1 MEFSRKKFK
10 LIHTVP
16 SIKNRSAGPS
26 YSIMKICDNL
36 NFKKYNL
43 KLATLDNEIN
53 FPSFHFGFKRSFG
66 PQKMGF
72 SANMKKW
79 LIDEASISQTII
91 HTHSL
96 WMMPNVYPSWVK
108 KYSHNTKVIISPRGT
123 LSNWSLRRSYYKKYL
138 YSLLF
143 QNNALKSADVF
154 HATAENEYNDIR
166 RLGFRQPIA
175 IIPNGVDVKLS
186 NFNFNKKKN
195 RILFLSRIHPKK
207 GILEL
212 LYSWK
217 NISNI
222 FLDWH
227 LDIAGPD
234 NDGYLNEMINL
245 SNKLKLKNVSFLGPL
260 YDENKE
266 KKYLES
272 KIFVLPSHSENF
284 GMVIAEA
291 LSYGLPVI
299 TTKNTPW
306 NLLAKKNAGECIDLS
321 VNNLTNSILMH
332 INKPDEELKLMGK
345 NSIYWMKNEYDWT
358 EITNKF
364 ILLYDWLLDKKL
376 PIPEFIK
383 TN

>member
-1 MEFSRKKFK
+1 MEFSRKKIK

-26 YSIMKICDNL
+26 YSIMKICENL
-36 NFKKYNL
+36 ISKNCDL
-43 KLATLDNEIN
+43 KLATLDNENN
-53 FPSFHFGFKRSFG
+53 FSSFHLGFKRSFG
-66 PQKMGF
+66 LPKIGF
-72 SANMKKW
+72 STNMKKW
-79 LIDEASISQTII
+79 LINEASISQTII

-123 LSNWSLRRSYYKKYL
+123 LSDWSLRRSYYKKYF

-143 QNNALKSADVF
+143 QNNALKSADIF

-166 RLGFRQPIA
+166 KLGFRQPIA
-175 IIPNGVDVKLS
+175 IIPNGVDIKLS
-186 NFNFNKKKN
+186 NLNFNKKKN
-195 RILFLSRIHPKK
+195 KILFLSRIHPKK

-212 LYSWK
+212 LYSWQNVSK
-217 NISNI
+217 I
-222 FLDWH
+222 FPDWH

-234 NDGYLNEMINL
+234 NNGYLNEMKNL
-245 SNKLKLKNVSFLGPL
+245 SKELKLKNVSFLGPL
-260 YDENKE
+260 YDEYKE

-272 KIFVLPSHSENF
+272 KLFVLPSHSENF

-321 VNNLTNSILMH
+321 INNLTKSILMH
-332 INKPDEELKLMGK
+332 INKTDGELKLMAE
-345 NSIYWMKNEYDWT
+345 NSIFWMKDEYDWT

-364 ILLYDWLLDKKL
+364 ILLYDWLLNKKL
-376 PIPEFIK
+376 PMPEFIK
-383 TN
+383 TS